1 LDTGHWTLTVH
12 SLPYTRPRAERVILR
27 ARTMVAPAGSARK
40 PRGGS
45 TSAVGRPQRAARAG
59 AAGKDETL
67 QGSDHRS
74 NRPAPRPRSCRD
86 RSRDVPCFGG
96 CGRGPEGASP
106 AGAGGSPVQTVLSA
120 PVPAA
125 GPDDHGAGRVR
136 VALADRSPS
145 PPLVPQT
152 AGIGRDSRRRRTGAS
167 AAGTLRRAR
176 TSAQKTKKARAD
188 ARAPD
193 PSTEG
198 DYADLRLPADS
209 LPLLRSVSS
218 S

>member
-1 LDTGHWTLTVH
+1 LDAHGSQPPVYP
-12 SLPYTRPRAERVILR
+12 SESREGDPPCENDGRTRRIGTKA
-27 ARTMVAPAGSARK
+27 ARRLEL
-40 PRGGS
+40 GG
-45 TSAVGRPQRAARAG
+45 GRRPERAARAG

-120 PVPAA
+120 PIPAA
-125 GPDDHGAGRVR
+125 GPDDHGGGRVR